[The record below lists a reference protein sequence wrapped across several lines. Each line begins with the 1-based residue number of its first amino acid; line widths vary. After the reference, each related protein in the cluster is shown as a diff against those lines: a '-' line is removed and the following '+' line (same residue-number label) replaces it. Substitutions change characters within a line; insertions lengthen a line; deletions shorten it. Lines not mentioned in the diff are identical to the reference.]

1 MRRLAR
7 VQVDLAG
14 RVAIVTGSTRGI
26 GHAIARALAA
36 NGAHVV
42 VHGRAHADADAVARQ
57 IASAGGTAHAYA
69 GDLGTTAAVDG
80 IAAAALAAFGRID
93 ILVNNAALTSTFQ
106 PALEFTDERIDE
118 ILAVNLRGP
127 ILLALRA
134 ARWMAAHGG
143 GTIVNVTSVGG
154 SQRAHFDNAIYDATK
169 GGLDGLTRALAV
181 DLGPLGIRVNA
192 VGPAAVTDAS
202 PPEGR
207 GSDLPLRS
215 GGTPEHVADAVLY
228 LVSDAASF
236 VSGQILYVDG
246 GLMAQLRS
254 PRCATGQGEV
264 PRRPRSRPSPPPGR

>member
-1 MRRLAR
+1 MPRLTGM
-7 VQVDLAG
+7 QVELSG
-14 RVAIVTGSTRGI
+14 RVAIVSGSTRGI
-26 GHAIARALAA
+26 GRAVARTLAA
-36 NGAHVV
+36 HGARVV
-42 VHGRAHADADAVARQ
+42 VHGRTQGAADTVAAQ
-57 IASAGGTAHAYA
+57 IRDSGGTAHPYA

-80 IAAAALAAFGRID
+80 IIASALGAFGTID
-93 ILVNNAALTSTFQ
+93 ILVNNAALTATFQ
-106 PALEFTDERIDE
+106 PALEFTDQRIDE

-143 GTIVNVTSVGG
+143 GSIVNLTSVGG

-192 VGPAAVTDAS
+192 VGPGAVTDAA
-202 PPEGR
+202 PAETR
-207 GSDLPLRS
+207 GSDLPLRR
-215 GGTPEHVADAVLY
+215 GGTPENVADAVLY

-254 PRCATGQGEV
+254 PRGATSSQGEV
-264 PRRPRSRPSPPPGR
+264 PR